1 MPEYF
6 LILVKFLIPFIL
18 GGLVFFSAL
27 VAPSV
32 FKNLD
37 EKNAR
42 LFLRG
47 IFPKIYLYA
56 GILSFVISLN
66 LLFIN
71 SFLSFI
77 FFMITLGYFY
87 SRQYLMI
94 RINQAA
100 DQKNKKEFS
109 KLHRFSV
116 LIFVTQILL
125 MIVIF
130 LVL

>member
-1 MPEYF
+1 MKYILYIIKLVYLMPEYF

-47 IFPKIYLYA
+47 IFPKIY
-56 GILSFVISLN
+56 
-66 LLFIN
+66 
-71 SFLSFI
+71 
-77 FFMITLGYFY
+77 
-87 SRQYLMI
+87 
-94 RINQAA
+94 
-100 DQKNKKEFS
+100 
-109 KLHRFSV
+109 
-116 LIFVTQILL
+116 
-125 MIVIF
+125 
-130 LVL
+130 